1 MSGRIHTR
9 RLSARR
15 YEFSVEGEV
24 DPTILGAPWIESTEG
39 TEVVTHFLTAN
50 IEEPVL
56 YELLDHMSAQ
66 HVALIRL
73 HRLDP
78 RSPLA

>member
-1 MSGRIHTR
+1 MTAG
-9 RLSARR
+9 R
-15 YEFSVEGEV
+15 YEFSVEGQV
-24 DPTILGAPWIESTEG
+24 DATVLGAPWIDSTEG

-66 HVALIRL
+66 SIALIRL
-73 HRLDP
+73 HRLD
-78 RSPLA
+78 SPSPFAK